1 MSSVSRWK
9 DVSAVPSDRA
19 LLAGQ
24 RVRAV
29 VLDELSGE
37 LLERIDFA
45 PEKTRAGYCLWP
57 KDFSTCINAKSSLM
71 RAGVANL
78 EWGFDAEASSYR
90 NHIHAAIAGTVV
102 FTTAPHLDNWSK
114 AGSVT
119 ADKDL
124 TLADAV
130 VIEVS
135 NAATGT
141 VYETLTFTPTK
152 GRQKAAEWRQDLAR
166 HINANSL
173 YIKAGRLYTDSEVDK
188 EKIKTAGHEL
198 FYPSTG
204 VNTFWVPKGSGL
216 LVTQEVVAWRE
227 INQIQADRAALPGQ
241 KITAF
246 AFSEVTDAELER
258 IPFTPDKK
266 RAGYCL
272 WPKDFAT
279 TINAKSKL
287 IRAGVVSAGDGFK
300 AEASSYR
307 NRLYTARSDVRAF
320 TTSLHL
326 DNWVNAGTLSDTKDL
341 TADKAVVVR
350 VCNDASGKVHETLTF
365 TPLKDRLKAA
375 EWRQDLAKHINAKS
389 SYVKAGRLYTE
400 QEVDKEKMKVA
411 GQELFYPSTGINTL
425 WVPVGSHIKVVYEV
439 VAWRDIN
446 QIRSDRAAP
455 GQKITA
461 FVMDDAT
468 DDELERHV
476 FTPAKGREG
485 DCLWT
490 KDFANSLNSR
500 SSRIKA
506 GVLGKDGAFKP
517 EASSYLNRIYTAQ
530 SDVRAFSTAL
540 DEDNWVKAGSLPAPK
555 ALKQGDVVLVRVC
568 GEATGKIIETLS
580 FTVGKE
586 RLKAAEWRQDLARFI
601 NATSQY
607 MRAGRLYTDK
617 EVDKDKIKKEG
628 HALFYPSAGEN
639 PLWLPHGSGLCVDL
653 EDWMKESV
661 IPEPIPYA
669 VEVDPLTGSYQAS
682 VALGTLVGNKG
693 QGPALDI
700 ALNVSSQRVGFEFT
714 YLLVRRFLGEEG
726 PTADTDIMISMS
738 NGEGRRFKVKESGVL
753 STCVFQSFKIS
764 SISLD
769 EYQVVHKDGSI
780 EILTAVRRLKLRG
793 GPQKLLSEGEV
804 LYLPTRIQ
812 SALGVG
818 LNITWSTIYF
828 DDSSGGNVGDSLP
841 PSARCPISTL
851 LKSVID
857 DDGNKLLEAKFTESS
872 GEVTLY
878 PEVASRRSLYS
889 LHFMGSSAASSLKP
903 IIPSGKGGEAAIL
916 KAIGV
921 KRADTAT
928 FGLGFE
934 YEGGRLRAIDST
946 GGMQDILNY
955 DSSGRVNMHTKARMA
970 SSDSAGDVQGMS
982 QVYIYEASVDAATKA
997 VLSRKTT
1004 VEHKW
1009 EGGKSKITFAF
1020 DKDGRLT
1027 SRCVQQGDCETK
1039 LAYAYSSDPKT
1050 EQTTVK
1056 TTQSYAKAGK
1066 SRAETASSVFDMH
1079 GNMIRRTEKGITRE
1093 WRYFSGDPTTKRI
1106 EVDRRRVD
1114 AQASIF
1120 ALVLGGWA
1128 LDFLNPIG
1136 WGMNI
1141 FYDRGLT
1148 WGTDYDYEIH
1158 LLPSKGIIGKK
1169 SHNLPVELSYP
1180 GDPNFFTWH
1189 VESERVYTEVE
1200 GKRVDLYWSFYG
1212 YSSIPVKGGS
1222 DDHPAVVPSKRLTLH
1237 RPVSKDLIK
1246 VDGYDAG
1253 EVEELTYYTDPALP
1267 ASYGEVKKVASRLL
1281 AADGSEVADSGDE
1294 TSYTYKLIEG
1304 GLLETTVKS
1313 GIGSYMTTVDYQLDR
1328 QVSYVDRYS
1337 NKTAWTHDAVGRP
1350 SKVSETDAAGRIMTE
1365 VVHSYESLVSGGR
1378 VVTRIPDEPPQRV
1391 QYDSIGR
1398 EIRTQA
1404 WISPAIGWR
1413 TLSSTE
1419 YDGMGRVVRSS
1430 QFDYYL
1436 GGRLLCRDTQHSSYD
1451 DWGGVSRVR
1460 SDGVRGRVACV
1471 ESDPIAQ
1478 SHTEWIEADGVV
1490 GHKTVTS
1497 ENANG
1502 SPVKISVLD
1511 AKGAVLDDVEY
1522 AYTAKAEV
1530 SRIKGKYMAET
1541 SFEYDHFGRQTKQ
1554 DVGGIV
1560 TRNQYPAHTK
1570 KSIATKATVWDGFD
1584 FDFSAGTQVVDK
1596 FTRVTQVERNGRI
1609 AKYAYEGAGERLG
1622 FEGVAMDAGSSIE
1635 PLRPDKREKTYDG
1648 ARLRLSEKFQ
1658 GKTGV
1663 LVESSYR
1670 YSLQGRAVEV
1680 IDPFAGRTFYRYDRS
1695 GQFVGASGPIV
1706 YSTLVFDGFGRQS
1719 EEYVHD
1725 KFSGTTASTSFDR
1738 DVLGRE
1744 VERCVRVTGF
1754 DDLVLR
1760 RTLDGAGRLTR
1771 ADTIKRNGGETVVR
1785 DERFSYSATGRLEKY
1800 VCNKGQNPHIPGDH
1814 ELMEQSFGYD
1824 PGGMNRCSSKAK
1836 SGPGA
1841 YATVPTDYTFKS
1853 ATQSGKISTGEL
1865 ATMSGAVNV
1874 SSLAH
1879 DDHGRLCSISSV
1891 HTSGKPVAL
1900 AYNKSGR
1907 IHSIQHD
1914 ATHPVASYVYDE
1926 SETLVSCISP
1936 GHKDDF
1942 IYKGG
1947 VQYGLIRKWDNANA
1961 GSRRVVLLNESDAC
1975 HVQRVTMVPGKGA
1988 QTTRHTLEIKDA
2000 HGSLVASYDLAAGTS
2015 RFFAYTPYGYRK
2027 VEEGD
2032 ASWIGFNGVYVDPHL
2047 GGIYHL
2053 GNGYRVY
2060 DPTLQRF
2067 HAPDEESPFGAGG
2080 ANAYGYCMG
2089 EPVNNM
2095 DPSGRVVVGREVEHS
2110 PSFLSN
2116 KWGNEAFF
2124 AVLGIGLGIATG
2136 GAGLGMLGAVFGGV
2150 IATGAAGL
2158 GFAAAATEESDP
2170 DLSTALRLFSFAMD
2184 FDGTFASIKP
2194 SNVYGAGRG
2203 IAAGMGRASRAA
2215 RYLPQG
2221 GGIQGSINTLFKPNG
2236 KEIGRLYVGGL
2247 QSRKLV
2253 ISSHGAPN
2261 PGRITLPK
2269 NMTMEFYTRHGTYLW
2284 GTWST
2289 LADRLKL
2296 PAKRPRVGK
2305 IDTPDYQLSAKGE
2318 SWYRKTNMPAHN
2330 LKDMPA
2336 YFKRTAV
2343 LNNVDILE
2351 ITGDTSLARVF
2362 KWLESQNTYRYTHV
2376 VGSFCRG
2383 SLPTNISQKW
2393 LRVGRRLG
2401 LHYVYPF
2408 KGTPTY

>member
-19 LLAGQ
+19 LLVGQ

-45 PEKTRAGYCLWP
+45 PEKSRAGYCLWP

-78 EWGFDAEASSYR
+78 EGGFDAEASSYR
-90 NHIHAAIAGTVV
+90 NHIHAAVAGTVV

-204 VNTFWVPKGSGL
+204 GNTFWVPKGSGL

-326 DNWVNAGTLSDTKDL
+326 DNWVKAGTLSDTKDL

-389 SYVKAGRLYTE
+389 SYVKAGRLYTD

-500 SSRIKA
+500 SSRIRA

-607 MRAGRLYTDK
+607 LRAGRLYTDK

-628 HALFYPSAGEN
+628 HALFYPSTGEN
-639 PLWLPHGSGLCVDL
+639 PLWLPRGSGLCVEL
-653 EDWMKESV
+653 EDWLKNS
-661 IPEPIPYA
+661 IAAEPIPHA
-669 VEVDPLTGSYQAS
+669 LEVDPFTGKYQAN
-682 VALGTLVGNKG
+682 VAIGTLVGNKG
-693 QGPALDI
+693 KGPTLD
-700 ALNVSSQRVGFEFT
+700 LVFNVSKGRSEFQFSLLLIKWVQPDRESPKAVEPELTISLSTGETHVLKRTRDNIKDTIVFPAFKVNFTRVGEC
-714 YLLVRRFLGEEG
+714 E
-726 PTADTDIMISMS
+726 I
-738 NGEGRRFKVKESGVL
+738 
-753 STCVFQSFKIS
+753 
-764 SISLD
+764 
-769 EYQVVHKDGSI
+769 VHRDGTV
-780 EILTAVRRLKLRG
+780 EAMTAVRFINE
-793 GPQKLLSEGEV
+793 GPEPLYDREE
-804 LYLPTRIQ
+804 LYLPTRI
-812 SALGVG
+812 STATGSGIALEWLEQRAVG
-818 LNITWSTIYF
+818 GFSKYTPSSTVNIFPIMSLLRSIK
-828 DDSSGGNVGDSLP
+828 DDSD
-841 PSARCPISTL
+841 TL
-851 LKSVID
+851 LETKLSKSEVV
-857 DDGNKLLEAKFTESS
+857 
-872 GEVTLY
+872 VTLY
-878 PEVASRRSLYS
+878 PKVPDRREIYS
-889 LHFMGSSAASSLKP
+889 LEFEDRDPSDACRPVIRAGSAKLKSISATRTGPSTSSVHFQYSGNQLVGISSSL
-903 IIPSGKGGEAAIL
+903 GGM
-916 KAIGV
+916 
-921 KRADTAT
+921 DTLA
-928 FGLGFE
+928 
-934 YEGGRLRAIDST
+934 YDAGGRVCAHV
-946 GGMQDILNY
+946 
-955 DSSGRVNMHTKARMA
+955 RVDGVDVQEVVRSYKYSVEKN
-970 SSDSAGDVQGMS
+970 SAGKIVGGRTTIDVAAGSLRFVETLVFSNDGQLNQRVVTQGGCATTS
-982 QVYIYEASVDAATKA
+982 KYIQTADAKTDTKTARVDATYSQGGR
-997 VLSRKTT
+997 SRTET
-1004 VEHKW
+1004 
-1009 EGGKSKITFAF
+1009 SSSTF
-1020 DKDGRLT
+1020 DKYGNL
-1027 SRCVQQGDCETK
+1027 VK
-1039 LAYAYSSDPKT
+1039 L
-1050 EQTTVK
+1050 V
-1056 TTQSYAKAGK
+1056 
-1066 SRAETASSVFDMH
+1066 
-1079 GNMIRRTEKGITRE
+1079 EKGITKE
-1093 WRYFSGDPTTKRI
+1093 WTYYSAEPSVKRV
-1106 EVDRRRVD
+1106 EANRTRVD
-1114 AQASIF
+1114 AQASVF
-1120 ALVLGGWA
+1120 AMVLGGWA

-1148 WGTDYDYEIH
+1148 WGTDYEYEIH
-1158 LLPSKGIIGKK
+1158 LLPSKSSIGKK

-1189 VESERVYTEVE
+1189 VESERAYTEVE

-1212 YSSIPVKGGS
+1212 YSAIPVKGGS

-1246 VDGYDAG
+1246 IDGYEAG
-1253 EVEELTYYTDPALP
+1253 EIEELTYYTDPALP

-1328 QVSYVDRYS
+1328 QVSYVDRHS

-1350 SKVSETDAAGRIMTE
+1350 SKVTETDADGKIMTE
-1365 VVHSYESLVSGGR
+1365 VMHSYEALVSGGR
-1378 VVTRIPDEPPQRV
+1378 VVTSIPDEPPQRV

-1419 YDGMGRVVRSS
+1419 YGGMGRVVRSS

-1478 SHTEWIEADGVV
+1478 SRTEWIEADGVV
-1490 GHKTVTS
+1490 GHKIVTT

-1584 FDFSAGTQVVDK
+1584 FSVGTQVVDK

-1609 AKYAYEGAGERLG
+1609 TKYTYEGGGERLG

-1635 PLRPDKREKTYDG
+1635 PLRPDKHEKTYDA

-1695 GQFVGASGPIV
+1695 GQFVGASGPLV

-1719 EEYVHD
+1719 EEHVHD
-1725 KFSGTTASTSFDR
+1725 KFSGTTARTSFDR
-1738 DVLGRE
+1738 DVMGRE

-1824 PGGMNRCSSKAK
+1824 PGGMNQCSSKAK

-1841 YATVPTDYTFKS
+1841 YATVPTVYTFKS

-1865 ATMSGAVNV
+1865 ATMSGAVSV

-1891 HTSGKPVAL
+1891 HTSGKAVAL

-1947 VQYGLIRKWDNANA
+1947 VQYGLIRKWGNADA

-1975 HVQRVTMVPGKGA
+1975 HVQRVTIVPGKGA

-2080 ANAYGYCMG
+2080 GNAYGYCMG

-2095 DPSGRVVVGREVEHS
+2095 DPSGRVVVGRGVEHS

-2116 KWGNEAFF
+2116 KWGNETFF

-2136 GAGLGMLGAVFGGV
+2136 GAGLGILGAVFGGV
-2150 IATGAAGL
+2150 IATGGAGL

-2170 DLSTALRLFSFAMD
+2170 DLSTTLRLLAFAID

-2305 IDTPDYQLSAKGE
+2305 IDTPDYHLSAKGE
-2318 SWYRKTNMPAHN
+2318 SWYRKTKMPAHN

-2408 KGTPTY
+2408 KGTPTL